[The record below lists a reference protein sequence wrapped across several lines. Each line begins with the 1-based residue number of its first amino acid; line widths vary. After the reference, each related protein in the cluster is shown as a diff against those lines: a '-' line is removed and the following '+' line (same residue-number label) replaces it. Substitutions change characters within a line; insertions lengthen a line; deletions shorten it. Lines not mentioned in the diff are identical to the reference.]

1 MSARSGGQMPI
12 SLLRPKEL
20 KKQSARF
27 PTLPAEKSTVSGSS
41 SPCEAL
47 PWVFWPKIAHEF
59 SAAGPGAEDLPR
71 AHGQTYLPTKPS
83 NE

>member
-12 SLLRPKEL
+12 SLLRSKEL

-27 PTLPAEKSTVSGSS
+27 AALPAEKSTVSGSH

-47 PWVFWPKIAHEF
+47 PWASWPKIAPEF
-59 SAAGPGAEDLPR
+59 SAAGRGADLPC